1 MKNIFFVYNSSKENV
16 DITVSEVLTFLK
28 SKNLNIYV
36 ECENIK
42 EKYDLEMINE
52 EALKECELAVILG
65 GDGTILK
72 FCREYGK
79 YQIPVL
85 GINIGRVGALA
96 STKLS
101 NYKEL
106 IEKYLLGDF
115 YIAKNLTLKCNI
127 KYKDDSISD
136 DFVIYN
142 DVVLHR
148 GAYLQMLPLEVAIDN
163 TKFDTIYADGIIVAT
178 PSGSSAYNFSAGGP
192 LLSHG
197 SNCYVITP
205 VCSQTRDFSSLVV
218 SKDEKVTLKIKEAPK
233 ECFLTIDG
241 SEVHPLS
248 KGDVVMIEKSQYSLN
263 LINFYR
269 QNSIYE
275 TVYKVM
281 SSNKKEDI

>member
-1 MKNIFFVYNSSKENV
+1 MTNIFFVYNSSKEEINTIV
-16 DITVSEVLTFLK
+16 MEVLDFLK
-28 SKNLNIYV
+28 SKNLNIYT
-36 ECENIK
+36 ECEVLK
-42 EKYDLEMINE
+42 DKYSLKMINE
-52 EALKECELAVILG
+52 EALKECNVAVVLG

-79 YQIPVL
+79 YEIPVL
-85 GINIGRVGALA
+85 GINVGRVGALA
-96 STKLS
+96 SMKLS
-101 NYKEL
+101 NYQEL
-106 IEKYLLGDF
+106 MEKYLSGDF
-115 YIAKNLTLKCNI
+115 YVNKNLTLKCNV
-127 KYKDDSISD
+127 KYKDEKNSEE
-136 DFVIYN
+136 FLVYN

-148 GAYLQMLPLEVAIDN
+148 GAFLQMLPLEVAIDN

-218 SKDEKVTLKIKEAPK
+218 SREEKVTLKVKEAST

-241 SEVHPLS
+241 RELYPLT
-248 KGDVVMIEKSQYSLN
+248 KGDVVMVEHSDYVLN
-263 LINFYR
+263 IVNFYR

-281 SSNKKEDI
+281 SSNRKEEV

>member
-1 MKNIFFVYNSSKENV
+1 MKNIFFVYNSSKEGINAAV
-16 DITVSEVLTFLK
+16 KEVLEFLK
-28 SKNLNIYV
+28 SKEINIYT
-36 ECENIK
+36 ECSKVKAEYN
-42 EKYDLEMINE
+42 LEMIDE
-52 EALKECELAVILG
+52 EALKDCEVAVVLG

-85 GINIGRVGALA
+85 GINVGRVGALA
-96 STKLS
+96 SMKLS

-106 IEKYLLGDF
+106 FNKYLSNDF
-115 YIAKNLTLKCNI
+115 YISKNMTLKCFVN
-127 KYKDDSISD
+127 YKNGKISEE
-136 DFVIYN
+136 FLVYN

-148 GAYLQMLPLEVAIDN
+148 GSFLQMLPLEVAIDN
-163 TKFDTIYADGIIVAT
+163 TKFDTVYADGIIIAT

-218 SKDEKVTLKIKEAPK
+218 SREEKVTLKVKEAST

-241 SEVHPLS
+241 RELYPLS
-248 KGDVVMIEKSQYSLN
+248 KGDVVMVEESEYTLN
-263 LINFYR
+263 IVNFYR
-269 QNSIYE
+269 QASIYE

-281 SSNKKEDI
+281 SSNKKADE

>member
-1 MKNIFFVYNSSKENV
+1 MKNIFFVYNSSKEE
-16 DITVSEVLTFLK
+16 IYSTVKEVLEFLK
-28 SKNLNIYV
+28 SKDVNIYT
-36 ECENIK
+36 ECEKIK
-42 EKYDLEMINE
+42 DEYSLEMINE
-52 EALKECELAVILG
+52 EALKDCAVVIILG

-79 YQIPVL
+79 YEIPVL
-85 GINIGRVGALA
+85 GINLGRVGALA
-96 STKLS
+96 SMKLT

-106 IEKYLLGDF
+106 IEKYLSSDF
-115 YIAKNLTLKCNI
+115 YVAKNLTLKCSVN
-127 KYKDDSISD
+127 YKNGNNSEE
-136 DFVIYN
+136 FLVYN

-148 GAYLQMLPLEVAIDN
+148 GAFLQMLPLEVSIDN

-218 SKDEKVTLKIKEAPK
+218 SREEKVTLKVKEASP

-241 SEVHPLS
+241 SELHPLTN
-248 KGDVVMIEKSQYSLN
+248 GDVVMIEQSGYTLN
-263 LINFYR
+263 IVNFYR
-269 QNSIYE
+269 QDSIYE

-281 SSNKKEDI
+281 SSNKKANE

>member
-1 MKNIFFVYNSSKENV
+1 MKNIFFVYNSSKEE
-16 DITVSEVLTFLK
+16 IYSTVKEVLEFLK
-28 SKNLNIYV
+28 SKDVNIYT
-36 ECENIK
+36 ECEKIK
-42 EKYDLEMINE
+42 DEYSLEMINE
-52 EALKECELAVILG
+52 EALKDCAVAIILG

-79 YQIPVL
+79 YEIPVL
-85 GINIGRVGALA
+85 GINLGRVGALA
-96 STKLS
+96 SMKLT

-106 IEKYLLGDF
+106 IEKYLSGDF
-115 YIAKNLTLKCNI
+115 YVAKNLTLKCSVN
-127 KYKDDSISD
+127 YKNGNNSEE
-136 DFVIYN
+136 FLVYN

-148 GAYLQMLPLEVAIDN
+148 GAFLQMLPLEVAIDN

-218 SKDEKVTLKIKEAPK
+218 SKDEKVTLKVKEAST

-241 SEVHPLS
+241 RELYPLS
-248 KGDVVMIEKSQYSLN
+248 RGDVVMIEKSEYVLN
-263 LINFYR
+263 IVNFYR

-281 SSNKKEDI
+281 SSNRREEV

>member
-1 MKNIFFVYNSSKENV
+1 MKNIFFVYNSSKEE
-16 DITVSEVLTFLK
+16 IYSTVKEVLEFLK
-28 SKNLNIYV
+28 SKDVNIYT
-36 ECENIK
+36 ECEKIK
-42 EKYDLEMINE
+42 DQYSLKMINE
-52 EALKECELAVILG
+52 EALKDCAVVIILG

-79 YQIPVL
+79 YEIPVL
-85 GINIGRVGALA
+85 GINLGRVGALA
-96 STKLS
+96 SMKLT

-106 IEKYLLGDF
+106 IEKYLSSDF
-115 YIAKNLTLKCNI
+115 YVAKNLTLKCSVN
-127 KYKDDSISD
+127 YKNGNNSEE
-136 DFVIYN
+136 FLVYN

-148 GAYLQMLPLEVAIDN
+148 GAFLQMLPLEVAIDN

-218 SKDEKVTLKIKEAPK
+218 SKDEKVTLKVKEAST

-241 SEVHPLS
+241 RELYPLS
-248 KGDVVMIEKSQYSLN
+248 RGDVVMVEKSDYVLN
-263 LINFYR
+263 IVNFYR

-281 SSNKKEDI
+281 SSNRKEEV

>member
-1 MKNIFFVYNSSKENV
+1 MKNIFFVYNSSKEE
-16 DITVSEVLTFLK
+16 IYSTVKEVLEFLK
-28 SKNLNIYV
+28 SKDVNIYT
-36 ECENIK
+36 ECEKIK
-42 EKYDLEMINE
+42 DEYSLEMINE
-52 EALKECELAVILG
+52 EALKDCAVVIILG

-79 YQIPVL
+79 YEIPVL
-85 GINIGRVGALA
+85 GINLGRVGALA
-96 STKLS
+96 SMKLT

-106 IEKYLLGDF
+106 IEKYLSSDF
-115 YIAKNLTLKCNI
+115 YVAKNLTLKCSVN
-127 KYKDDSISD
+127 YKNGNNSEE
-136 DFVIYN
+136 FLVYN

-148 GAYLQMLPLEVAIDN
+148 GAFLQMLPLEVAIDN

-218 SKDEKVTLKIKEAPK
+218 SKDEKVTLKVKEAST

-241 SEVHPLS
+241 RELYPLS
-248 KGDVVMIEKSQYSLN
+248 RGDVVMVEKSDYVLN
-263 LINFYR
+263 IVNFYR

-281 SSNKKEDI
+281 SSNRKEEV